1 MIISSLTIFFRQP
14 LAQLAV
20 FLCVFCVLVPGC
32 TKDTG
37 GGVPVSADFTI
48 QLRIPGN
55 GDSKE
60 VRSAA
65 VAAESSIDPQQLY
78 LLLFREQAGKF
89 EYAAFYT
96 PVTVTAGTVDGA
108 TVYSLSLRFP
118 VPDPRDSYRFMVLA
132 NLTDD
137 EFAGAAGPDGSNFK
151 AANGTADPMETIRT
165 GITYAQPG
173 NWPLRPFRS
182 FPMWGESGVF
192 TGTSHTVE
200 SVSMVRSV
208 ARIDVGVNFQRNP
221 DGSYPL
227 DNMVSQGI
235 DGLKFRVTSVKL
247 YNVPEKGVV
256 GPAAAN
262 YSESGRYVTAP
273 TLPGNPSIPP
283 APAYTRCIYT
293 LGDLDYPSGS
303 TQKRSLTRTLYVPEA
318 ANHGISDNGR
328 AVCLVVG
335 GEYNGSSTTYYRID
349 LYDRTPDAAG
359 NVSKPTAATR
369 IDLLRNHI
377 YVVDII
383 SVKMKGY
390 ATPEEAFASDPV
402 YMDATVEVWDQ
413 SRQVNVSPDG
423 VYNLSLN
430 ANQFF
435 FSGFSTSGS
444 EQTLRITTDYD
455 GSLGQGWTLT
465 PDEVAKESVYFL
477 RSDGTHCRFGDPEW
491 PSSGYKGTSSF
502 QVGME
507 DFLATPGNDRRTAV
521 LTVRAGRISR
531 QVTLNQKI
539 KATGRITIEGTGD
552 DAKLVLTDDPTDAG
566 LFFKLSSVIGLYNA
580 SGRKQPL
587 PWPQPD
593 PELSPFTLADVAFN
607 PSTRAL
613 DTWQSFGLPTGH
625 PGMPHTLDNIQK
637 SGFGDPC
644 RLVGYTAREIR
655 ELPADASRSRYDNG
669 MWRLPTADENN
680 AFFASHS
687 APTAKEGVTGFYFSP
702 GDTSGTFLPAT
713 GMRSVS
719 GFPYLPPFAR
729 YPAFFQESSNEIVM
743 KGSDSNP
750 DNVTVELS
758 PVPNNTGGFVDEKY
772 TIYGRP
778 IRCVRQL
785 PDDPPPGT

>member
-247 YNVPEKGVV
+247 YNVPEKGVI

-349 LYDRTPDAAG
+349 LYDRAPDAAG

-390 ATPEEAFASDPV
+390 STPEEAFASDPV

-613 DTWQSFGLPTGH
+613 DTWQSFGLPSGH
-625 PGMPHTLDNIQK
+625 SGMPHTLDNIQK

-687 APTAKEGVTGFYFSP
+687 APTAREGVTGFYFSP

>member
-1 MIISSLTIFFRQP
+1 
-14 LAQLAV
+14 
-20 FLCVFCVLVPGC
+20 
-32 TKDTG
+32 
-37 GGVPVSADFTI
+37 
-48 QLRIPGN
+48 
-55 GDSKE
+55 
-60 VRSAA
+60 
-65 VAAESSIDPQQLY
+65 
-78 LLLFREQAGKF
+78 
-89 EYAAFYT
+89 
-96 PVTVTAGTVDGA
+96 
-108 TVYSLSLRFP
+108 
-118 VPDPRDSYRFMVLA
+118 
-132 NLTDD
+132 
-137 EFAGAAGPDGSNFK
+137 
-151 AANGTADPMETIRT
+151 
-165 GITYAQPG
+165 
-173 NWPLRPFRS
+173 
-182 FPMWGESGVF
+182 
-192 TGTSHTVE
+192 
-200 SVSMVRSV
+200 
-208 ARIDVGVNFQRNP
+208 
-221 DGSYPL
+221 
-227 DNMVSQGI
+227 
-235 DGLKFRVTSVKL
+235 
-247 YNVPEKGVV
+247 
-256 GPAAAN
+256 
-262 YSESGRYVTAP
+262 
-273 TLPGNPSIPP
+273 
-283 APAYTRCIYT
+283 
-293 LGDLDYPSGS
+293 
-303 TQKRSLTRTLYVPEA
+303 
-318 ANHGISDNGR
+318 
-328 AVCLVVG
+328 
-335 GEYNGSSTTYYRID
+335 
-349 LYDRTPDAAG
+349 
-359 NVSKPTAATR
+359 
-369 IDLLRNHI
+369 
-377 YVVDII
+377 
-383 SVKMKGY
+383 
-390 ATPEEAFASDPV
+390 
-402 YMDATVEVWDQ
+402 
-413 SRQVNVSPDG
+413 
-423 VYNLSLN
+423 
-430 ANQFF
+430 
-435 FSGFSTSGS
+435 
-444 EQTLRITTDYD
+444 
-455 GSLGQGWTLT
+455 
-465 PDEVAKESVYFL
+465 
-477 RSDGTHCRFGDPEW
+477 
-491 PSSGYKGTSSF
+491 
-502 QVGME
+502 ME

>member
-1 MIISSLTIFFRQP
+1 M
-14 LAQLAV
+14 
-20 FLCVFCVLVPGC
+20 
-32 TKDTG
+32 
-37 GGVPVSADFTI
+37 
-48 QLRIPGN
+48 
-55 GDSKE
+55 
-60 VRSAA
+60 
-65 VAAESSIDPQQLY
+65 
-78 LLLFREQAGKF
+78 
-89 EYAAFYT
+89 
-96 PVTVTAGTVDGA
+96 
-108 TVYSLSLRFP
+108 
-118 VPDPRDSYRFMVLA
+118 
-132 NLTDD
+132 
-137 EFAGAAGPDGSNFK
+137 
-151 AANGTADPMETIRT
+151 
-165 GITYAQPG
+165 
-173 NWPLRPFRS
+173 
-182 FPMWGESGVF
+182 
-192 TGTSHTVE
+192 
-200 SVSMVRSV
+200 
-208 ARIDVGVNFQRNP
+208 
-221 DGSYPL
+221 
-227 DNMVSQGI
+227 
-235 DGLKFRVTSVKL
+235 
-247 YNVPEKGVV
+247 
-256 GPAAAN
+256 
-262 YSESGRYVTAP
+262 
-273 TLPGNPSIPP
+273 
-283 APAYTRCIYT
+283 
-293 LGDLDYPSGS
+293 
-303 TQKRSLTRTLYVPEA
+303 
-318 ANHGISDNGR
+318 
-328 AVCLVVG
+328 
-335 GEYNGSSTTYYRID
+335 
-349 LYDRTPDAAG
+349 
-359 NVSKPTAATR
+359 
-369 IDLLRNHI
+369 
-377 YVVDII
+377 DII

-390 ATPEEAFASDPV
+390 STPEEAFASDPV

-413 SRQVNVSPDG
+413 SRQVMSRRMGLTCFECQPI
-423 VYNLSLN
+423 
-430 ANQFF
+430 F
-435 FSGFSTSGS
+435 FSVGFLTSGS

-580 SGRKQPL
+580 SGRKQP

-613 DTWQSFGLPTGH
+613 DTWQSFGLPMGH

-719 GFPYLPPFAR
+719 GVPYLPPFAR
-729 YPAFFQESSNEIVM
+729 YPALLQRSSNEIVM
-743 KGSDSNP
+743 KSSDSNP

-758 PVPNNTGGFVDEKY
+758 PVPNNIGDFLDEKY

>member
-48 QLRIPGN
+48 QLRTPGN

-192 TGTSHTVE
+192 TGTSHTVG

-247 YNVPEKGVV
+247 YNVPEKGVI

-283 APAYTRCIYT
+283 APAYTRCVYT

-318 ANHGISDNGR
+318 VNHGISDNGR

-359 NVSKPTAATR
+359 NISKPTAATR

-390 ATPEEAFASDPV
+390 STPEEAFASDPV

-423 VYNLSLN
+423 VYNLSIN
-430 ANQFF
+430 SNT
-435 FSGFSTSGS
+435 FSFNGYTTSGS

-455 GSLGQGWTLT
+455 GSLGRGWTLT

-477 RSDGTHCRFGDPEW
+477 RSDGTHCHYGDPAW
-491 PSSGYKGTSSF
+491 PSSGAPGTYSF
-502 QVGME
+502 RIGME
-507 DFLATPGNDRRTAV
+507 DFPVTLENFHRTAT
-521 LTVRAGRISR
+521 LTLRAGRIVR
-531 QVTLNQKI
+531 QVTLTKTLVNAI
-539 KATGRITIEGTGD
+539 SGRITIQGTGD
-552 DAKLVLTDDPTDAG
+552 QAQLVLTEDPHDAG
-566 LFFKLSSVIGLYNA
+566 LYFRWGSVVGLYNA
-580 SGRKQPL
+580 GGRNSPL
-587 PWPQPD
+587 PGVVRD
-593 PELSPFTLADVAFN
+593 NFSLDDIAFN
-607 PSTRAL
+607 PMETNTVTDWDNVPYSSIRYY
-613 DTWQSFGLPTGH
+613 QSI
-625 PGMPHTLDNIQK
+625 PHDQASVK
-637 SGFGDPC
+637 QGRGDPC
-644 RLVGYTAREIR
+644 RLVGYTVAQVR
-655 ELPADASRSRYDNG
+655 ANYFDNKT
-669 MWRLPTADENN
+669 WRMSTHAEDVEFVGKLQWG
-680 AFFASHS
+680 
-687 APTAKEGVTGFYFSP
+687 AKDGVNGCYCNWP
-702 GDTSGTFLPAT
+702 GTSDYHGGTFMPSSGYRGWADGKRTYSDLQPQYWSSTGTQSGWAFSWLYNSENGYLNEGAT
-713 GMRSVS
+713 T
-719 GFPYLPPFAR
+719 
-729 YPAFFQESSNEIVM
+729 
-743 KGSDSNP
+743 
-750 DNVTVELS
+750 TVKNGLM
-758 PVPNNTGGFVDEKY
+758 V
-772 TIYGRP
+772 
-778 IRCVRQL
+778 RCVRQS

>member
-96 PVTVTAGTVDGA
+96 PATVTAGTVDGA

-192 TGTSHTVE
+192 TGTSHTVG

-247 YNVPEKGVV
+247 YNVPEKGVI

-283 APAYTRCIYT
+283 APAYTRCVYT

-359 NVSKPTAATR
+359 NISKPTAATR

-390 ATPEEAFASDPV
+390 STPEEAFASDPV

-430 ANQFF
+430 ASQFF

-455 GSLGQGWTLT
+455 GSLGRGWTLT

-477 RSDGTHCRFGDPEW
+477 RSDGTHCHYGDPAW
-491 PSSGYKGTSSF
+491 PSSGAPGTYSF

-507 DFLATPGNDRRTAV
+507 DFPVTPENFRRTAV

-531 QVTLNQKI
+531 QVTLNQKL
-539 KATGRITIEGTGD
+539 KVTGRITFEGMGD

-566 LFFKLSSVIGLYNA
+566 LFFKLSYVIGITNDYD
-580 SGRKQPL
+580 GHQQPL
-587 PWPQPD
+587 PWPGPPLLGHVFYEED
-593 PELSPFTLADVAFN
+593 IAFN
-607 PSTRAL
+607 PSKITPTFWDNFHLPVGYPGFASPTL
-613 DTWQSFGLPTGH
+613 GL
-625 PGMPHTLDNIQK
+625 IQQ

-655 ELPADASRSRYDNG
+655 ELPVDAPRSRYDNG
-669 MWRLPTADENN
+669 MWRQPTAAENA

-687 APTAKEGVTGFYFSP
+687 APTVKEGVTGFYFSP

-713 GMRSVS
+713 GMRDMSGHVS
-719 GFPYLPPFAR
+719 LPPNAR
-729 YPAFFQESSNEIVM
+729 YPSYYYLSSNEIVM
-743 KGSDSNP
+743 KSSDSNP
-750 DNVTVELS
+750 DNVTVELIPTS
-758 PVPNNTGGFVDEKY
+758 PDANGVSC
-772 TIYGRP
+772 GRP